1 MKNIIL
7 PLFISF
13 TTLSLTTAC
22 NSPSNNYI
30 ENTSGSKASPELS
43 SESKLIIEEY
53 NSIILEFQNIDD
65 ETETLKKLKSIIPKL
80 KQINLEK
87 ERYRLLMNS
96 YLRIGD
102 IEKAYTL
109 TEEILAQNKQ
119 PNIKNFQCMLMET
132 LNKPSSL
139 IKDCY
144 SAAASLY
151 QHELNKLDSSAPNYT
166 QILWGFNVNIF
177 HAGHIEYRYQLK
189 KIVDHQKNET
199 DQQFY
204 KNLFDLETNA
214 DLRQELLYSIASRI

>member
-1 MKNIIL
+1 
-7 PLFISF
+7 
-13 TTLSLTTAC
+13 
-22 NSPSNNYI
+22 
-30 ENTSGSKASPELS
+30 
-43 SESKLIIEEY
+43 
-53 NSIILEFQNIDD
+53 
-65 ETETLKKLKSIIPKL
+65 
-80 KQINLEK
+80 
-87 ERYRLLMNS
+87 MNS

-189 KIVDHQKNET
+189 KLWIIKKMKQINNFIKP
-199 DQQFY
+199 Y
-204 KNLFDLETNA
+204 L
-214 DLRQELLYSIASRI
+214 I